1 MGAAGATFG
10 VPCMNLQVSIS
21 IPIQDLLQTLVRLG
35 GQWPSQSPSFPS
47 QPGPVS
53 FSGRACSVDGLPVP
67 TAGAWEKVPTPLARP
82 GPPVQVADQHV
93 VQVTRMPR
101 GVSPA
106 QIKQVFEKQV
116 GPVLDCSIE
125 KGVASLYFSS
135 GADAQRAVAFYDGG
149 ILEVQTDQEHQAL
162 GKNNIRQIDQ
172 KTAGDLPSNRMI
184 EGCL

>member
-1 MGAAGATFG
+1 MGAAGAFG

-35 GQWPSQSPSFPS
+35 GQWPQSPSPSFPS
-47 QPGPVS
+47 QPGPV
-53 FSGRACSVDGLPVP
+53 RATADGLPVP
-67 TAGAWEKVPTPLARP
+67 TAGAWEKVPTPLVT
-82 GPPVQVADQHV
+82 GPPSVQVADQHV

-116 GPVLDCSIE
+116 GPVVDCSIE
-125 KGVASLYFSS
+125 KGVASLHFST

-149 ILEVQTDQEHQAL
+149 ILEVQSDQEHQAL
-162 GKNNIRQIDQ
+162 EGKNNVRQIYQ
-172 KTAGDLPSNRMI
+172 KTIADLPSNHMI